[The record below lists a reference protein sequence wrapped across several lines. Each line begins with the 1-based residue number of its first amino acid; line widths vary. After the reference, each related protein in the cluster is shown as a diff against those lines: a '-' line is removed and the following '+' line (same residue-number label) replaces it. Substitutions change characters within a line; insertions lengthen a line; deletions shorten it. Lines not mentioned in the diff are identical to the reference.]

1 MGSVLLNLW
10 SVIFCNTQ
18 GPVYMSVYLAMAFL
32 TKWRKPCFQEAIESI
47 DATSPGANHRCE
59 RARWLFYYHSAVRS
73 VFSEAQRDRLM
84 KFCVRMV
91 YILRSSYQRLGNASR
106 LEVLALKRDRGSS
119 AAQCETYI
127 HIAI

>member
-1 MGSVLLNLW
+1 MLRVPEQ
-10 SVIFCNTQ
+10 I
-18 GPVYMSVYLAMAFL
+18 
-32 TKWRKPCFQEAIESI
+32 I
-47 DATSPGANHRCE
+47 GAKE
-59 RARWLFYYHSAVRS
+59 LVGFFYCHSAVRS